1 MKEMQ
6 WMKSVIEHCVTQD
19 HDTVFMKERKI
30 CTFELMLKNVVTSCL
45 DLLNETRVSFKNMQ
59 EV

>member
-1 MKEMQ
+1 
-6 WMKSVIEHCVTQD
+6 MKSVIEHGVTQD

-30 CTFELMLKNVVTSCL
+30 CTFELMFKNVVTLCL